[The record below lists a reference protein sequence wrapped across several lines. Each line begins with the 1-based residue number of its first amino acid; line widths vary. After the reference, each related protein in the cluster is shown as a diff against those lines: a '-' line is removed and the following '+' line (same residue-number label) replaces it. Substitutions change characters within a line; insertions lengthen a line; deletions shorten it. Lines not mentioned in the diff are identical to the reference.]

1 MVYLDTHLVLWLYAG
16 SLDLISKKVLQ
27 MLDEEELYISP
38 IVELE
43 LQYLNEI
50 KKTKK
55 SSFEITDALH
65 KEINLKICAKD
76 FSSIIKESLRMHW
89 TRDPF
94 DRIIVA
100 HASLNANTLITK
112 DDAMRVHYKH
122 AVW

>member
-16 SLDLISKKVLQ
+16 SLDLISKQALRVIEE
-27 MLDEEELYISP
+27 DEIYISP

-43 LQYLNEI
+43 LQYLKESKKIRKLPGEI
-50 KKTKK
+50 I
-55 SSFEITDALH
+55 EALH
-65 KEINLKICAKD
+65 KEINLKVCAKD
-76 FSSIIKESLRMHW
+76 FPGIIRESLGMHW

-100 HASLNANTLITK
+100 HASLNQNKLLTK
-112 DDAMRVHYKH
+112 DDSIRAHYKQ

>member
-16 SLDLISKKVLQ
+16 SLDLISKEVLRAI
-27 MLDEEELYISP
+27 EEDELYISP

-43 LQYLNEI
+43 LQYLKEIRKI
-50 KKTKK
+50 KK
-55 SSFEITDALH
+55 SPSEITEALRR
-65 KEINLKICAKD
+65 EINLKVCVKD
-76 FSSIIKESLRMHW
+76 FHSIIRESLSVHW

-100 HASLNANTLITK
+100 HASLNNNTLLTK
-112 DDAMRVHYKH
+112 DDSIRAHYKH

>member
-16 SLDLISKKVLQ
+16 SLDLISKEVLRAI
-27 MLDEEELYISP
+27 EEDELYISP

-43 LQYLNEI
+43 LQYLKEIRKI
-50 KKTKK
+50 KK
-55 SSFEITDALH
+55 SPSEITEALRR
-65 KEINLKICAKD
+65 EINLKVCVKD
-76 FSSIIKESLRMHW
+76 FHSIIRESLSVHW

-100 HASLNANTLITK
+100 HASLNNNTLLTK
-112 DDAMRVHYKH
+112 DDSIRGHYKH